1 MATLT
6 TSWQSFASA
15 SFSTGSST
23 VVFYLEARYTSQSV
37 SNNTTNVQ
45 TRLRSDLTSG
55 YISGAGYN
63 FTCTYASTV
72 SGSGVW
78 NFGDEVITSG
88 SSTVKHNND
97 GTKTLSLS
105 ATAYNKYWNFTKNL
119 SASVSIPK
127 INRIA
132 TATNGTDFNDETN
145 PTLTFT
151 NPAGY
156 QVLPY
161 LNFYYNGQ
169 ILVHL
174 ERPKGNYT
182 SPYAWVLTDQE
193 RQDIRDTITM
203 TSTINIVEGLETY
216 IGNTKIGASS
226 LTRRFTFINANPT
239 FNASYQD
246 TNSTTTAITGD
257 NQLIVQNHSTLQI
270 NGTNL
275 SAKKSATL
283 SSIVASINGVNYNGT
298 ISGTTATFNIG
309 ALNISNNINATIT
322 LTDSRGLTA
331 VNTLPI
337 TILEYSQP
345 SAIISLARENNFYS
359 TTNIKVEANYSSL
372 DSHNV
377 ITIKTRYKKTT
388 DANYGAYVT
397 LTDGVTSQLTL
408 DNNYQWDVQVLLQD
422 SISST
427 TYNLTLDRGI
437 PIVFFDRLKRSTGI
451 NCIPSNNESLEVL
464 GGDIL
469 DIIGDKTD
477 TWASGTSYAKDDFV
491 TYERYIYR
499 NKTGTNN
506 TAPDTD
512 TTNWEKVS
520 ILELMKDIESSGG
533 WVNLTLTSAFKNYN
547 NDNNNRP
554 RYRKIGKTVEIRGI
568 IAPTN
573 QISANSSTTIATIPQ
588 GYRPSTCP
596 ANTVCQG
603 SGVNRWCLRV
613 ELNGNIVCE
622 RYGSSSNIAI
632 PTTAWLPFYITYFID

>member
-23 VVFYLEARYTSQSV
+23 VVFYLEARYTSQSTA
-37 SNNTTNVQ
+37 NNTTNVQ

-55 YISGAGYN
+55 YISGAGYK

-78 NFGDEVITSG
+78 TFGDEVITSG
-88 SSTVKHNND
+88 SSTVTHNND

-127 INRIA
+127 IDRIA
-132 TATNGTDFNDETN
+132 IVTNGTEFNDETN
-145 PTLTFT
+145 PTVTFT
-151 NPAGY
+151 NPANFS
-156 QVLPY
+156 LIPY
-161 LNFYYNGQ
+161 LNFYVNGVNVLS
-169 ILVHL
+169 IT
-174 ERPKGNYT
+174 RPKGSYT
-182 SPYAWVLTDQE
+182 SPYAWELTDAE
-193 RQDIRDTITM
+193 RNQIRSTIT
-203 TSTINIVEGLETY
+203 TVSSLNVVEGMFTYNGNTY
-216 IGNTKIGASS
+216 IGTSPVA
-226 LTRRFTFINANPT
+226 RRFTFINANPT
-239 FNASYQD
+239 FDVDYED

-257 NQLIVQNHSTLQI
+257 NLLIIQNHSTLQI

-309 ALNISNNINATIT
+309 TLNISNNIDATIT

-345 SAIISLARENNFYS
+345 SAIITLARENNFYS

-372 DSHNV
+372 DSHNT

-408 DNNYQWDVQVLLQD
+408 DNNYQWDVQVLVQD

-427 TYNLTLDRGI
+427 TYNLTVDKGI
-437 PIVFFDRLKRSTGI
+437 PIVFFDRTLRSMGV
-451 NCIPSNNESLEVL
+451 NCFPIQSNTLELNNVDLAKNIMTAYLTADFTIPNTNTVYDLTNMAVLES
-464 GGDIL
+464 
-469 DIIGDKTD
+469 IGDKLSLSGGKIVIGAGVSKVKVSYTCKTTSAANTTRTFTYLMQDINGTATALSQEGSFYSATGQQVNIGYQPRLVSVSQGD
-477 TWASGTSYAKDDFV
+477 TFYLRCYGYK
-491 TYERYIYR
+491 
-499 NKTGTNN
+499 NN
-506 TAPDTD
+506 TIAGAASTFIP
-512 TTNWEKVS
+512 
-520 ILELMKDIESSGG
+520 
-533 WVNLTLTSAFKNYN
+533 TLL
-547 NDNNNRP
+547 
-554 RYRKIGKTVEIRGI
+554 TVE
-568 IAPTN
+568 
-573 QISANSSTTIATIPQ
+573 
-588 GYRPSTCP
+588 
-596 ANTVCQG
+596 V
-603 SGVNRWCLRV
+603 V
-613 ELNGNIVCE
+613 E
-622 RYGSSSNIAI
+622 
-632 PTTAWLPFYITYFID
+632 

>member
-23 VVFYLEARYTSQSV
+23 VVFYLEARYTSQSTA
-37 SNNTTNVQ
+37 NNTTNVQ

-55 YISGAGYN
+55 YISGAGYK

-72 SGSGVW
+72 SGNGVW
-78 NFGDEVITSG
+78 TFGDEVITSG
-88 SSTVKHNND
+88 SSTVTHNSD

-127 INRIA
+127 IDRIA

-309 ALNISNNINATIT
+309 TLNISNNIDATIT

-372 DSHNV
+372 DSHNA

-388 DANYGAYVT
+388 DVNYGAYVT

-408 DNNYQWDVQVLLQD
+408 DNNYQWDVQVLVQD

-427 TYNLTLDRGI
+427 TYNLTVDKGI
-437 PIVFFDRLKRSTGI
+437 PIVFFDRTLRSMGV
-451 NCIPSNNESLEVL
+451 NCFPIQSNTLELNNVDL
-464 GGDIL
+464 AKNIL
-469 DIIGDKTD
+469 T
-477 TWASGTSYAKDDFV
+477 AYLTSDFV
-491 TYERYIYR
+491 IPNTNTIYDLSNMTLGENVG
-499 NKTGTNN
+499 NKLSLVNGKIVIGAGVSKVKVNY
-506 TAPDTD
+506 TAKT
-512 TTNWEKVS
+512 
-520 ILELMKDIESSGG
+520 
-533 WVNLTLTSAFKNYN
+533 TSAANTTRTFTYLMQDINGTATALSQEGSYYSATNQQVNIGYTPRVVSVNQGDAFYLRCYGYKNN
-547 NDNNNRP
+547 
-554 RYRKIGKTVEIRGI
+554 KIVGATSTFIETYLTVE
-568 IAPTN
+568 
-573 QISANSSTTIATIPQ
+573 
-588 GYRPSTCP
+588 
-596 ANTVCQG
+596 V
-603 SGVNRWCLRV
+603 V
-613 ELNGNIVCE
+613 E
-622 RYGSSSNIAI
+622 
-632 PTTAWLPFYITYFID
+632 

>member
-15 SFSTGSST
+15 SFSTGSSN
-23 VVFYLEARYTSQSV
+23 VNFYLEARYTSQSTA
-37 SNNTTNVQ
+37 NNTTNVQ

-55 YISGAGYN
+55 YISGAGYK

-78 NFGDEVITSG
+78 SFGDEVITSG
-88 SSTVKHNND
+88 SATVTHNND

-127 INRIA
+127 IDRIA
-132 TATNGTDFNDETN
+132 TVTSGTDFNDETN
-145 PTLTFT
+145 PKITFT
-151 NPAGY
+151 NPANY
-156 QVLPY
+156 QLVPY
-161 LNFYYNGQ
+161 INFYQNGS
-169 ILVHL
+169 LVIHI
-174 ERPKGNYT
+174 ERPKGSYI
-182 SPYAWVLTDQE
+182 SPYIWELTEQE
-193 RQDIRDTITM
+193 RQDIRDTLT
-203 TSTINIVEGLETY
+203 TISSQNVIEGLFTY
-216 IGNTKIGASS
+216 NGNSNIGASS
-226 LTRRFTFINANPT
+226 VIRRFTFINANPT
-239 FNASYQD
+239 FDASYLD

-257 NQLIVQNHSTLQI
+257 NQLIIQNHSTLQI

-298 ISGTTATFNIG
+298 ISGTTATFSIG

-345 SAIISLARENNFYS
+345 SAIISIARENNFYS

-427 TYNLTLDRGI
+427 TYNLTVDKGI
-437 PIVFFDRLKRSTGI
+437 PIVFFDRTLRSMGV
-451 NCIPSNNESLEVL
+451 NCFPIQSNTLELNNVDL
-464 GGDIL
+464 
-469 DIIGDKTD
+469 
-477 TWASGTSYAKDDFV
+477 A
-491 TYERYIYR
+491 R
-499 NKTGTNN
+499 NIMTMYLQTNFKLSANN
-506 TAPDTD
+506 TAFDVTGFAQGV
-512 TTNWEKVS
+512 TVGNK
-520 ILELMKDIESSGG
+520 
-533 WVNLTLTSAFKNYN
+533 LTFS
-547 NDNNNRP
+547 NNRI
-554 RYRKIGKTVEIRGI
+554 YI
-568 IAPTN
+568 
-573 QISANSSTTIATIPQ
+573 
-588 GYRPSTCP
+588 
-596 ANTVCQG
+596 G
-603 SGVNRWCLRV
+603 SGVSKVKVCYSAKIQSVNTTRTFVYLSQ
-613 ELNGNIVCE
+613 NGNHISQEGWWPGASGQQSTVGVTSRVLNVNEGDYFNLRC
-622 RYGSSSNIAI
+622 YGTANTLIMGKENA
-632 PTTAWLPFYITYFID
+632 PFVFTTLTVEVVE

>member
-23 VVFYLEARYTSQSV
+23 VVFYLEARYTSQSTA
-37 SNNTTNVQ
+37 NNTTNVQ

-55 YISGAGYN
+55 YISGAGYK

-72 SGSGVW
+72 SGNGVW
-78 NFGDEVITSG
+78 TFGDEVITSG
-88 SSTVKHNND
+88 SSTVTHNND

-127 INRIA
+127 IDRIA
-132 TATNGTDFNDETN
+132 IVTNGTEFNDETN
-145 PTLTFT
+145 PTITFT
-151 NPAGY
+151 NPANF
-156 QVLPY
+156 QLVPY
-161 LNFYYNGQ
+161 INFYYNGS
-169 ILVHL
+169 LVIHI
-174 ERPKGNYT
+174 ERPKGSYT
-182 SPYAWVLTDQE
+182 SPYTWELTNAE
-193 RQDIRDTITM
+193 REQIRSTITNV
-203 TSTINIVEGLETY
+203 SSLNVVEGVFTY
-216 IGNTKIGASS
+216 NGNSNIGASS
-226 LTRRFTFINANPT
+226 VIRTFTFINANPT
-239 FNASYQD
+239 FDANYED

-257 NQLIVQNHSTLQI
+257 NQLIIQNHSTLQI

-309 ALNISNNINATIT
+309 TLNISNNIDATIT

-408 DNNYQWDVQVLLQD
+408 DNNYQWDVQVLVQD

-427 TYNLTLDRGI
+427 TYNLTVDKGI
-437 PIVFFDRLKRSTGI
+437 PIVFFDRTLRSMGV
-451 NCIPSNNESLEVL
+451 NCFPIQSNTLELNNVDLARNIMTVYLTSDFTIPNTNTAYDITNMSLGESVGNKLSLVN
-464 GGDIL
+464 GKIV
-469 DIIGDKTD
+469 IGDGVSKVKVSYTAKTVSAANTTRTFTYLMQD
-477 TWASGTSYAKDDFV
+477 INGTATVISQEGHWYG
-491 TYERYIYR
+491 
-499 NKTGTNN
+499 GTNWQVVN
-506 TAPDTD
+506 TYGPITLNVNQGDAFYLRCYGYKNNYISGATGFMPT
-512 TTNWEKVS
+512 
-520 ILELMKDIESSGG
+520 IL
-533 WVNLTLTSAFKNYN
+533 
-547 NDNNNRP
+547 
-554 RYRKIGKTVEIRGI
+554 TVE
-568 IAPTN
+568 
-573 QISANSSTTIATIPQ
+573 
-588 GYRPSTCP
+588 
-596 ANTVCQG
+596 V
-603 SGVNRWCLRV
+603 V
-613 ELNGNIVCE
+613 E
-622 RYGSSSNIAI
+622 
-632 PTTAWLPFYITYFID
+632 

>member
-23 VVFYLEARYTSQSV
+23 VVFYLEARYTSQSTA
-37 SNNTTNVQ
+37 NNTTNVQ

-55 YISGAGYN
+55 YISGAGYK

-72 SGSGVW
+72 SGSGTW

-88 SSTVKHNND
+88 SATVTHNSD

-309 ALNISNNINATIT
+309 TLNISNNINATIT

-372 DSHNV
+372 DSHNA

-388 DANYGAYVT
+388 DVNYGAYVT

-408 DNNYQWDVQVLLQD
+408 DNNYQWDVQVLVQD

-427 TYNLTLDRGI
+427 TYNLTVDKGI
-437 PIVFFDRLKRSTGI
+437 PIVFFDRTLRSMGV
-451 NCIPSNNESLEVL
+451 NCFPIQSNTLELNNVDL
-464 GGDIL
+464 AKNIL
-469 DIIGDKTD
+469 T
-477 TWASGTSYAKDDFV
+477 AYLTSDFV
-491 TYERYIYR
+491 IPNTNTIYDLSNMTLGENVGNKLSLVNGKIVIGAGVSKVKVNYTAKTTSAANTTRTFTYLMQDI
-499 NKTGTNN
+499 NGTATALSQEGSYYSATNQQVNIGYTPRVVSVNQGDAFYLRCYGYKNN
-506 TAPDTD
+506 TIAGATS
-512 TTNWEKVS
+512 TF
-520 ILELMKDIESSGG
+520 IETY
-533 WVNLTLTSAFKNYN
+533 L
-547 NDNNNRP
+547 
-554 RYRKIGKTVEIRGI
+554 TVE
-568 IAPTN
+568 
-573 QISANSSTTIATIPQ
+573 
-588 GYRPSTCP
+588 
-596 ANTVCQG
+596 V
-603 SGVNRWCLRV
+603 V
-613 ELNGNIVCE
+613 E
-622 RYGSSSNIAI
+622 
-632 PTTAWLPFYITYFID
+632 

>member
-23 VVFYLEARYTSQSV
+23 VVFYLEARYTSQSTA
-37 SNNTTNVQ
+37 NNTTNVQ

-55 YISGAGYN
+55 YISGAGYK

-72 SGSGVW
+72 SGNGVW
-78 NFGDEVITSG
+78 TFGDEVITSG
-88 SSTVKHNND
+88 SSTVTHNND

-127 INRIA
+127 IDRIA

-239 FNASYQD
+239 FNDSYQD

-309 ALNISNNINATIT
+309 TLNISNNIDATIT

-372 DSHNV
+372 DSHNA

-388 DANYGAYVT
+388 DVNYGAYVT

-408 DNNYQWDVQVLLQD
+408 DNNYQWDVQVLVQD

-427 TYNLTLDRGI
+427 TYNLTVDKGI
-437 PIVFFDRLKRSTGI
+437 PIVFFDRTLRSMGVNCFPIQSNTLELNNVDLAKNILTAYLTSNFVIPNTNTIYDLSNMTLGENVGNKLSLVNGKIVIGAGVSKVKVNYTAKTTSAANTTRTFTYLMQDI
-451 NCIPSNNESLEVL
+451 NGTATALSQEGSYYSATNQQVNIGYTPRVVSVNQ
-464 GGDIL
+464 GDAFYL
-469 DIIGDKTD
+469 RCYGYK
-477 TWASGTSYAKDDFV
+477 
-491 TYERYIYR
+491 
-499 NKTGTNN
+499 NN
-506 TAPDTD
+506 TIVGATS
-512 TTNWEKVS
+512 TF
-520 ILELMKDIESSGG
+520 IETY
-533 WVNLTLTSAFKNYN
+533 L
-547 NDNNNRP
+547 
-554 RYRKIGKTVEIRGI
+554 TVE
-568 IAPTN
+568 
-573 QISANSSTTIATIPQ
+573 
-588 GYRPSTCP
+588 
-596 ANTVCQG
+596 V
-603 SGVNRWCLRV
+603 V
-613 ELNGNIVCE
+613 E
-622 RYGSSSNIAI
+622 
-632 PTTAWLPFYITYFID
+632 

>member
-23 VVFYLEARYTSQSV
+23 VVFYLEARYTSQNTA
-37 SNNTTNVQ
+37 NNTTNVQ

-55 YISGAGYN
+55 YISGAGYK
-63 FTCTYASTV
+63 FTCSYASTV
-72 SGSGVW
+72 SGSGTW
-78 NFGDEVITSG
+78 SFGDEVITSG
-88 SSTVKHNND
+88 SATVTHNND

-127 INRIA
+127 IDRLANV
-132 TATNGTDFNDETN
+132 TAGTEFNDETN
-145 PTLTFT
+145 PTVTFT
-151 NPAGY
+151 NPANY
-156 QVLPY
+156 QVVPY
-161 LNFYYNGQ
+161 LNFYVNGVNVLH
-169 ILVHL
+169 I
-174 ERPKGNYT
+174 ERTKGSYT
-182 SPYAWVLTDQE
+182 SPYAWELTAQE
-193 RQDIRDTITM
+193 RQDIRDTIT
-203 TSTINIVEGLETY
+203 TVSSLNVIEGMFTY
-216 IGNTKIGASS
+216 NGNTYLGYTGVAK
-226 LTRRFTFINANPT
+226 RFTFINANPT
-239 FNASYQD
+239 FDADYED

-257 NQLIVQNHSTLQI
+257 NQLIIQNHSTLQI

-388 DANYGAYVT
+388 DANYGAYTT

-408 DNNYQWDVQVLLQD
+408 DNNYQWDVQVLVQD

-427 TYNLTLDRGI
+427 TYNLTVDKGI
-437 PIVFFDRLKRSTGI
+437 PIVFFDRTLRSMGV
-451 NCIPSNNESLEVL
+451 NCFPVKSNTLELNNVDLAKNIMTIYLASDFTIPNTNTVYDLTNMSLAESVGNKLSLVN
-464 GGDIL
+464 GKIV
-469 DIIGDKTD
+469 IGAGVSK
-477 TWASGTSYAKDDFV
+477 V
-491 TYERYIYR
+491 
-499 NKTGTNN
+499 
-506 TAPDTD
+506 
-512 TTNWEKVS
+512 KVS
-520 ILELMKDIESSGG
+520 YTAKTMSSANTTRTFTYLMQDINGTATAISQEGSFYSATNQQ
-533 WVNLTLTSAFKNYN
+533 VNIGYQPRVVSVSQGDAFYLRCYGYKNNVIAGAASTFVITYL
-547 NDNNNRP
+547 
-554 RYRKIGKTVEIRGI
+554 TVE
-568 IAPTN
+568 
-573 QISANSSTTIATIPQ
+573 
-588 GYRPSTCP
+588 
-596 ANTVCQG
+596 V
-603 SGVNRWCLRV
+603 V
-613 ELNGNIVCE
+613 E
-622 RYGSSSNIAI
+622 
-632 PTTAWLPFYITYFID
+632 

>member
-15 SFSTGSST
+15 SFSTGSSK
-23 VVFYLEARYTSQSV
+23 VVFYLEARYTSQSTA
-37 SNNTTNVQ
+37 NNTTNVQ

-55 YISGAGYN
+55 YISGAGYK

-72 SGSGVW
+72 SGNGVW
-78 NFGDEVITSG
+78 TFGDEVITSG
-88 SSTVKHNND
+88 SSTVTHNND

-127 INRIA
+127 IDRLANV
-132 TATNGTDFNDETN
+132 TAGTEFTDETN
-145 PTLTFT
+145 PTISFT
-151 NPAGY
+151 NPANY
-156 QVLPY
+156 QVVPY
-161 LNFYYNGQ
+161 LNFYVNGVNVLH
-169 ILVHL
+169 I
-174 ERPKGNYT
+174 ERPKGSYT
-182 SPYAWVLTDQE
+182 SPYAWELTAQE
-193 RQDIRDTITM
+193 RQDIRDTIT
-203 TSTINIVEGLETY
+203 TVSSLNVVEGLFTY
-216 IGNTKIGASS
+216 NGNTYLGYTGVSK
-226 LTRRFTFINANPT
+226 RFTFVNANPT
-239 FNASYQD
+239 FDADYED

-257 NQLIVQNHSTLQI
+257 NQLIIQNHSTLQI

-309 ALNISNNINATIT
+309 TLNISNNIDATIT

-372 DSHNV
+372 DSHNI

-408 DNNYQWDVQVLLQD
+408 DNNYQWDVQVLVQD

-427 TYNLTLDRGI
+427 TYNLTVDKGI
-437 PIVFFDRLKRSTGI
+437 PIVFFDRTLRSMGV
-451 NCIPSNNESLEVL
+451 NCFPIQSNTLELNNVDLAKNIMTVYLTSDFTIPNTNTVYDLTNMTLAESVGNKLSLVN
-464 GGDIL
+464 GKIV
-469 DIIGDKTD
+469 IGDGVSK
-477 TWASGTSYAKDDFV
+477 V
-491 TYERYIYR
+491 
-499 NKTGTNN
+499 
-506 TAPDTD
+506 
-512 TTNWEKVS
+512 KVS
-520 ILELMKDIESSGG
+520 YTAKTMSSANTTRTFTYLMQDINGTATAISQEGSFYSATNQQ
-533 WVNLTLTSAFKNYN
+533 VNIGYQPRVVSVSQGDAFYLRCYGYKNNVIAGAASTFVITYL
-547 NDNNNRP
+547 
-554 RYRKIGKTVEIRGI
+554 TVE
-568 IAPTN
+568 
-573 QISANSSTTIATIPQ
+573 
-588 GYRPSTCP
+588 
-596 ANTVCQG
+596 V
-603 SGVNRWCLRV
+603 V
-613 ELNGNIVCE
+613 E
-622 RYGSSSNIAI
+622 
-632 PTTAWLPFYITYFID
+632 